1 MVRSIWSK
9 TLVSAVACAGL
20 ASAQQP
26 TVSPNPPTVPAPA
39 SAQEQFVT
47 VQETGKPAQ
56 RCKVISSW
64 KTADGA
70 TAYKVKALDTGEILT
85 IIESGAATTGT
96 QPGRRMQTVA
106 MRIFHWGRDNNPPAG
121 VPMAP
126 NEVVRTSP
134 PVVGTQQYVVPSTT
148 APANDAAR
156 RWNQTPAT
164 ANTTSGTPSDP
175 SDWRKSWGQSSEP
188 PRTTTSA
195 LAGGVRDISLP
206 HSDSKRPDPLQM
218 PEDYRSRMSD
228 IVPTTKKQDSTKTDD
243 DKSKPK
249 TTTSYLPSL
258 QPIPVADSTRAR
270 TASESS
276 IARRTETTDRR
287 TMQTATSSADSHE
300 VGRVQSLSVPVV
312 SIPEKREELTPVTQ
326 TLTQGTPTYIRQDEP
341 TARGRTTW
349 PAATPAPA
357 PLDPSV
363 VNAFSHVPTT
373 EEVVRGSN
381 AFATMPSGPVNL
393 PSGNMHRGQYPNYAN
408 AMAMARTQ
416 SMMANPAV
424 QGTAQWGYQTETQ
437 AMAVSHSA
445 TSGLGTQPISPE
457 SKYWLDVLH
466 DSLYPSQREWAAET
480 LSALDWK
487 SNPKVVQAMVAG
499 AREDPAATVRAACV
513 RCLTKMKANSK
524 EVLAA
529 IAALKNDTDPRVR
542 QEADQAILALATTS
556 FSAPASVQRAAYM
569 PGSAR

>member
-1 MVRSIWSK
+1 MVRSIWRK
-9 TLVSAVACAGL
+9 TLVTAVACAGL

-26 TVSPNPPTVPAPA
+26 TVSPNPPTASAPAP
-39 SAQEQFVT
+39 AQEQFVT
-47 VQETGKPAQ
+47 VQETGKSPQ

-64 KTADGA
+64 KTAEGA

-85 IIESGAATTGT
+85 IIESGTATTGT

-134 PVVGTQQYVVPSTT
+134 PVVGTREYVLPSTT

-156 RWNQTPAT
+156 RWNQTPAVSST
-164 ANTTSGTPSDP
+164 TPNVSSTTPNTQANP

-188 PRTTTSA
+188 PKTTTSA

-249 TTTSYLPSL
+249 AISYLPSL
-258 QPIPVADSTRAR
+258 Q
-270 TASESS
+270 TAPGAESAIS
-276 IARRTETTDRR
+276 KRTETDKKGT
-287 TMQTATSSADSHE
+287 QTAANSTAGSHE
-300 VGRVQSLSVPVV
+300 VGHVQSLSVPVV
-312 SIPEKREELTPVTQ
+312 SIPEKREEQTAVTQ
-326 TLTQGTPTYIRQDEP
+326 APTQQTPALMRQDERP
-341 TARGRTTW
+341 ARTRTTW
-349 PAATPAPA
+349 PAPTPTPAPS
-357 PLDPSV
+357 DPNA
-363 VNAFSHVPTT
+363 VNAFSRVPTT
-373 EEVVRGSN
+373 EDVVRGSN
-381 AFATMPSGPVNL
+381 AFVTMSSDPVN
-393 PSGNMHRGQYPNYAN
+393 PQGGNMQRGQYPNYAN
-408 AMAMARTQ
+408 TMAMARSQ
-416 SMMANPAV
+416 SMTQYQMSPSPAQVSYQMQTQGVAANGAANAGV
-424 QGTAQWGYQTETQ
+424 A
-437 AMAVSHSA
+437 
-445 TSGLGTQPISPE
+445 TQPISPE
-457 SKYWLDVLH
+457 TKYWLDVLH

-480 LSALDWK
+480 LSALDWRC
-487 SNPKVVQAMVAG
+487 SPKVVEAMVAG

-524 EVLAA
+524 EVLSA
-529 IAALKNDTDPRVR
+529 ITALKNDTDPRVR
-542 QEADQAILALATTS
+542 QEADQAMLALATAN
-556 FSAPASVQRAAYM
+556 FSAPSSVQRVGYV
-569 PGSAR
+569 PGSAK